1 MGKIVLNENIS
12 LDGVFEDPT
21 GEERVKRGGRFD
33 QFLDKDREAWAE
45 VESSDALGAEAL
57 HLGRR
62 SDEYFGARWSSRR
75 GEWAD
80 RLNSLPKYVA
90 SKYVASSTFVDPAWD
105 NSMVLKGD
113 VLAIQRSSVWSPP
126 S

>member
-1 MGKIVLNENIS
+1 MESSRPCLTRSSPVGS
-12 LDGVFEDPT
+12 GW
-21 GEERVKRGGRFD
+21 FD

-45 VESSDALGAEAL
+45 VEFAEALGAEAL
-57 HLGRR
+57 LLGRR
-62 SDEYFGARWSSRR
+62 SDEYFGARWSSLR

-80 RLNSLPKYVA
+80 RLNSLPNYV
-90 SKYVASSTFVDPAWD
+90 VSSPLVDPARD

-113 VLAIQRSSVWSPP
+113 VLAIQRPSVSGPP

>member
-1 MGKIVLNENIS
+1 MGQIMVNENIS
-12 LDGVFEDPT
+12 LDGVVEDPT
-21 GEERVKRGGRFD
+21 GEKRFRHGGWFD

-62 SDEYFGARWSSRR
+62 SDEYFGAQWSSRS

-80 RLNSLPKYVA
+80 RLNSLPKDV
-90 SKYVASSTFVDPAWD
+90 VSSTVVDPAWD

-113 VLAIQRSSVWSPP
+113 VLAIQRSLVSGPP

>member
-1 MGKIVLNENIS
+1 METPRPCLTRSSPVGS
-12 LDGVFEDPT
+12 SW
-21 GEERVKRGGRFD
+21 FD

-45 VESSDALGAEAL
+45 VEFAEALGAEAL

-62 SDEYFGARWSSRR
+62 SDEYFGARWSSSRR

-80 RLNSLPKYVA
+80 RLNSLPNYV
-90 SKYVASSTFVDPAWD
+90 VSSPLVDPARD

-113 VLAIQRSSVWSPP
+113 VLAIQRSLVSGPP

>member
-1 MGKIVLNENIS
+1 MGQIVVNENIS
-12 LDGVFEDPT
+12 LDGVVEEPT
-21 GEERVKRGGRFD
+21 GEERFRHDGWFD

-57 HLGRR
+57 HLGRP
-62 SDEYFGARWSSRR
+62 SDEYFGARWSSRS

-80 RLNSLPKYVA
+80 RLNSLPKDV
-90 SKYVASSTFVDPAWD
+90 VSSTVVDPAWD
-105 NSMVLKGD
+105 NSMGLKGD
-113 VLAIQRSSVWSPP
+113 VLAIQRSFVWSPP

>member
-1 MGKIVLNENIS
+1 MGQIVVNENIS
-12 LDGVFEDPT
+12 LDGVVEEPT
-21 GEERVKRGGRFD
+21 GEERFRYGGWFD
-33 QFLDKDREAWAE
+33 QFLDKDREARAE
-45 VESSDALGAEAL
+45 VEFFEALGGEAL

-80 RLNSLPKYVA
+80 RLNSLPKYIV
-90 SKYVASSTFVDPAWD
+90 SSTLVDPAWD
-105 NSMVLKGD
+105 NSMLLKGD
-113 VLAIQRSSVWSPP
+113 VLAIQSPLVSGPP

>member
-1 MGKIVLNENIS
+1 MGKIVVNENIS
-12 LDGVFEDPT
+12 LDGVVEDPT
-21 GEERVKRGGRFD
+21 GEERFRRGGRFD

-45 VESSDALGAEAL
+45 VEFAEALGAEAL

-75 GEWAD
+75 GESAD
-80 RLNSLPKYVA
+80 RLNSLPKYV
-90 SKYVASSTFVDPAWD
+90 VSSTLVDPAWD
-105 NSMVLKGD
+105 NSMVVKGD
-113 VLAIQRSSVWSPP
+113 VLATQRSLVWSPP

>member
-1 MGKIVLNENIS
+1 MGQIVVNENIS
-12 LDGVFEDPT
+12 LDGVVEDPT
-21 GEERVKRGGRFD
+21 GEERFRHGGWFD

-80 RLNSLPKYVA
+80 RLNSLPNYV
-90 SKYVASSTFVDPAWD
+90 VSSPLVDPARD

-113 VLAIQRSSVWSPP
+113 VLAIQRPSVSGPP

>member
-1 MGKIVLNENIS
+1 MARVVVNENIS
-12 LDGVFEDPT
+12 LDGAVEDPT
-21 GEERVKRGGRFD
+21 GEERFRHGGWFE

-45 VESSDALGAEAL
+45 VEFAEARGAEAL

-62 SDEYFGARWSSRR
+62 SDGYFGPRWSSRR

-80 RLNSLPKYVA
+80 RLNSLPKYVV
-90 SKYVASSTFVDPAWD
+90 SPTLVDPAWD
-105 NSMVLKGD
+105 SSMVLKGD
-113 VLAIQRSSVWSPP
+113 VLAIQRSLMSGPP

>member
-1 MGKIVLNENIS
+1 MESSRPCLTRSSPVGS
-12 LDGVFEDPT
+12 GW
-21 GEERVKRGGRFD
+21 FD

-80 RLNSLPKYVA
+80 RLNSLPNYV
-90 SKYVASSTFVDPAWD
+90 VSSPLVDPARD
-105 NSMVLKGD
+105 SSMVLKGD
-113 VLAIQRSSVWSPP
+113 VLAIQRSLVWSPP